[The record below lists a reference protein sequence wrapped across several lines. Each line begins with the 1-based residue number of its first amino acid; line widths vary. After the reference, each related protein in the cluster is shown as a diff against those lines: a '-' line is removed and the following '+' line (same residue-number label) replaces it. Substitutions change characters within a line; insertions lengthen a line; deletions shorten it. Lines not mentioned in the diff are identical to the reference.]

1 MPSEGRSPANCSRG
15 VVDAWLHLSEGA
27 LSCKGLKRLKTPS
40 REGVGDDKRM
50 SPSLAL
56 VGKCLK
62 RLKTPSRG
70 GVVDDQRMSLSLV
83 SVGKGSSSL
92 EPGGG
97 SMLSRWWKILS
108 RFVAVGGS
116 AAWRMLM
123 VKAEAEPEAERCV
136 QRHRVGCRNNH
147 QETVKDEL

>member
-1 MPSEGRSPANCSRG
+1 MSITTETLLLDLGTPSEGRSPANCSRG
-15 VVDAWLHLSEGA
+15 VVDAWLHWSEGA

-40 REGVGDDKRM
+40 REGV
-50 SPSLAL
+50 
-56 VGKCLK
+56 
-62 RLKTPSRG
+62 
-70 GVVDDQRMSLSLV
+70 VDDQRMSLSLA

-97 SMLSRWWKILS
+97 SMLSRWRKILS

-147 QETVKDEL
+147 QEIVKAEL